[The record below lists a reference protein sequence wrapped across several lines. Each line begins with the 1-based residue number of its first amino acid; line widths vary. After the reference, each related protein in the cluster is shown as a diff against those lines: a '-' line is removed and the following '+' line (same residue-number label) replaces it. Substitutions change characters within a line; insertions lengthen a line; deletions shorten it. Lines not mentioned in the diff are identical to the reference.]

1 MPSALFEI
9 YQKNFE
15 KTLKRLTEMLELYQK
30 QTKEAQ
36 SITLKEAELNI
47 SEMERAISQMEFEVI
62 IEKIPDNKKKLN
74 KIIEANK
81 NIVKQYKREIQDLKY
96 KEQSILNKKNLAH
109 IPSGQ
114 KKKKNTELNLL
125 KNKNEDSVNL
135 NNFIT
140 DDEDIALF
148 INKNN
153 MNNGGNSINLFNGD
167 NFRDEMNLKKDV
179 EIKRIND
186 YGNSAENIVI
196 NNTNDLD
203 FFSNFSTNTNN
214 NINLNIKNKK
224 ETGKNTKDIED
235 KDSQDNKYKKN
246 RNNIFTKILRFGI
259 NILNLIFSII
269 IYFFKEILYKRSLQL
284 KNYLHRKYGYTNAM
298 RIMIA
303 LIIICFILI
312 YSLLVI
318 LFAPKKKIQE
328 NNIEKINLIKN
339 NTNDTV
345 INNENKIIE
354 NNVGINETNININ
367 ENANKT
373 KIDLINENN
382 NTISNISEI
391 NGNITNDK
399 T

>member
-15 KTLKRLTEMLELYQK
+15 KTLKRLTEMLDLYQK
-30 QTKEAQ
+30 QPKEAQ

-109 IPSGQ
+109 IPSS
-114 KKKKNTELNLL
+114 KKNKKNTELNLL
-125 KNKNEDSVNL
+125 KNKDNTKI
-135 NNFIT
+135 NNFMT

-153 MNNGGNSINLFNGD
+153 MNNNINENNGSINLFNND
-167 NFRDEMNLKKDV
+167 NIRDEINLNKDV

-186 YGNSAENIVI
+186 FGNNTENIVI

-203 FFSNFSTNTNN
+203 FFSNFGINSNPSN
-214 NINLNIKNKK
+214 NINLKKKKENSRNIKNI
-224 ETGKNTKDIED
+224 DD

-246 RNNIFTKILRFGI
+246 KNNIITKIFGVIANII
-259 NILNLIFSII
+259 NLLITII
-269 IYFFKEILYKRSLQL
+269 IYILKDIIYKRSIQL

-298 RIMIA
+298 RIMVA
-303 LIIICFILI
+303 LIVISFIFI
-312 YSLLVI
+312 YSLFVI
-318 LFAPKKKIQE
+318 LFSSKTKIQE
-328 NNIEKINLIKN
+328 NNINKINLIKN
-339 NTNDTV
+339 NTNETI
-345 INNENKIIE
+345 INNDKIIE
-354 NNVGINETNININ
+354 KNLINDTNINMDKSN
-367 ENANKT
+367 
-373 KIDLINENN
+373 LIKEN
-382 NTISNISEI
+382 NTISSNISKSD
-391 NGNITNDK
+391 GNITIDK

>member
-15 KTLKRLTEMLELYQK
+15 KTLKRLTEMLDLYQK
-30 QTKEAQ
+30 QPKEAQ

-109 IPSGQ
+109 IPSS
-114 KKKKNTELNLL
+114 KKNKKNTELNLL
-125 KNKNEDSVNL
+125 KNKDNTKI
-135 NNFIT
+135 NNFMT

-153 MNNGGNSINLFNGD
+153 MNNNINGNNGSINLFNND
-167 NFRDEMNLKKDV
+167 NIREEINLNKDV

-186 YGNSAENIVI
+186 FGNNAENIVI

-203 FFSNFSTNTNN
+203 FFSNFGINSNPSN
-214 NINLNIKNKK
+214 NINLKKKKENSRNIKNI
-224 ETGKNTKDIED
+224 DD

-246 RNNIFTKILRFGI
+246 KNNIITKIFGVIANII
-259 NILNLIFSII
+259 NLLITII
-269 IYFFKEILYKRSLQL
+269 IYILKDIIYKRSIQL

-298 RIMIA
+298 RIMVA
-303 LIIICFILI
+303 LIVISFIFI
-312 YSLLVI
+312 YSLFVI
-318 LFAPKKKIQE
+318 LFSSKTKIQE
-328 NNIEKINLIKN
+328 NNINKINLIKN
-339 NTNDTV
+339 NTNETI
-345 INNENKIIE
+345 INNDKIIE
-354 NNVGINETNININ
+354 KNLINDTNINMDKSN
-367 ENANKT
+367 
-373 KIDLINENN
+373 LINENN
-382 NTISNISEI
+382 TISSNISKSD
-391 NGNITNDK
+391 GNITIDK

>member
-15 KTLKRLTEMLELYQK
+15 KTLKRLTEMLDLYQK
-30 QTKEAQ
+30 QPKEAQ

-109 IPSGQ
+109 IPSS
-114 KKKKNTELNLL
+114 KKNKKNTELNLL
-125 KNKNEDSVNL
+125 KNKDNTKI
-135 NNFIT
+135 NNFMI

-153 MNNGGNSINLFNGD
+153 MNNNINGNNGSINLFNND
-167 NFRDEMNLKKDV
+167 NIREEINLNKDV

-186 YGNSAENIVI
+186 FGNNTENIVI

-203 FFSNFSTNTNN
+203 FFSNFGINSNPSN
-214 NINLNIKNKK
+214 NINLKKKKENSRNIKNI
-224 ETGKNTKDIED
+224 DD

-246 RNNIFTKILRFGI
+246 KNNIIKKIFGVIANII
-259 NILNLIFSII
+259 NLLITII
-269 IYFFKEILYKRSLQL
+269 IYILKDIIYKRSIQL

-298 RIMIA
+298 RIMVA
-303 LIIICFILI
+303 LIVISFIFI
-312 YSLLVI
+312 YSLFVI
-318 LFAPKKKIQE
+318 LFSSKTKIQE
-328 NNIEKINLIKN
+328 NNINKINLIKN
-339 NTNDTV
+339 NTNETI
-345 INNENKIIE
+345 INNDKIIE
-354 NNVGINETNININ
+354 KNLINDTNINMDKSN
-367 ENANKT
+367 
-373 KIDLINENN
+373 LINENN
-382 NTISNISEI
+382 TISSNISKSD
-391 NGNITNDK
+391 GNITIDK

>member
-15 KTLKRLTEMLELYQK
+15 KTLKRLTEMLDLYQK
-30 QTKEAQ
+30 QPKEAQ

-109 IPSGQ
+109 IPSS
-114 KKKKNTELNLL
+114 KKNKKNTELNLL
-125 KNKNEDSVNL
+125 KNKDNTKI
-135 NNFIT
+135 NNFMT

-153 MNNGGNSINLFNGD
+153 MNNNINGNNGSINLFNND
-167 NFRDEMNLKKDV
+167 NIREEINLNKDV

-186 YGNSAENIVI
+186 FGNNTENIVI

-203 FFSNFSTNTNN
+203 FFSNFGINSNPSN
-214 NINLNIKNKK
+214 NINLKKKKENSRNIKNI
-224 ETGKNTKDIED
+224 DD

-246 RNNIFTKILRFGI
+246 KNNIITKIFGVIANII
-259 NILNLIFSII
+259 NLLITII
-269 IYFFKEILYKRSLQL
+269 IYILKDIIYKRSIQL

-298 RIMIA
+298 RIMVA
-303 LIIICFILI
+303 LIVISFIFI
-312 YSLLVI
+312 YSLFVI
-318 LFAPKKKIQE
+318 LFSSKTKIQE
-328 NNIEKINLIKN
+328 NNINKINLIKN
-339 NTNDTV
+339 NTNETI
-345 INNENKIIE
+345 INNDKIIE
-354 NNVGINETNININ
+354 KNLINDTNINMDKSN
-367 ENANKT
+367 
-373 KIDLINENN
+373 LIKEN
-382 NTISNISEI
+382 NTISSNISKTD
-391 NGNITNDK
+391 GNITIDK